1 MQNIKIVDFFST
13 KETVLNYSNS
23 SPQLNISIRVTFLW
37 CRIFL
42 SCQIYIY
49 IYFRG
54 KNRDVF
60 RLKRSKKVLGG
71 RKCFTTLFAVVPHAI
86 LIKLVGKLDRAV
98 GATRETV
105 SLLIVSHSVCANPN
119 CALLLDRIEPAYS
132 VCLTF
137 RAHTPNTLIDRI
149 YPTTN
154 ENKFFLATLVIQFSW
169 ASADRYTGR
178 QMAGDIATSILFLL
192 SRKRFLLNILYIDEA
207 LWWLALKKNKKIK

>member
-1 MQNIKIVDFFST
+1 MT
-13 KETVLNYSNS
+13 LKEIEKS
-23 SPQLNISIRVTFLW
+23 S
-37 CRIFL
+37 
-42 SCQIYIY
+42 
-49 IYFRG
+49 
-54 KNRDVF
+54 
-60 RLKRSKKVLGG
+60 G
-71 RKCFTTLFAVVPHAI
+71 RKEVFVTTLFAVVPHAI

-149 YPTTN
+149 YSTTN

-169 ASADRYTGR
+169 ASADRYNRATNGR
-178 QMAGDIATSILFLL
+178 WYSNFNFISSLL
-192 SRKRFLLNILYIDEA
+192 KSFSF
-207 LWWLALKKNKKIK
+207 